1 MPGAGTVATEIIAER
16 LKNFDWLCADPGR
29 SMSGDRRDRRAGS
42 GWNHHARWFRGG
54 MAAFAVLVASIATAT
69 LVHASIDRSMPMV
82 AAIASIAGIGALL
95 RWAVLRERANQEL
108 REEEKPPSDGK
119 NTKGRP

>member
-1 MPGAGTVATEIIAER
+1 
-16 LKNFDWLCADPGR
+16 
-29 SMSGDRRDRRAGS
+29 
-42 GWNHHARWFRGG
+42 
-54 MAAFAVLVASIATAT
+54 
-69 LVHASIDRSMPMV
+69 MV